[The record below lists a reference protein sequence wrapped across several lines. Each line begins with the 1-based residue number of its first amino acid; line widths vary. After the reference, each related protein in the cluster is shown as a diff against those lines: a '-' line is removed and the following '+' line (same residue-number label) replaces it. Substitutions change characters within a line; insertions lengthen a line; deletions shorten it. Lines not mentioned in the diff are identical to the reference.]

1 MRAYF
6 AGQPST
12 LTPAYSEKIFNS
24 IDAVFKRVSR
34 REKPLCNDFFLG
46 VMHEGVMYNSLFR
59 SGQSEYGYM
68 ADLN

>member
-34 REKPLCNDFFLG
+34 REKTLCNDFFLG
-46 VMHEGVMYNSLFR
+46 VVMYNSLFR